1 MHEGERTMKT
11 AAMTG
16 RLRIALCGT
25 VLFLAT
31 AALPMRADSGQAR
44 AGSVD
49 WLKPT
54 GGPYPALRQGERL
67 WINVSLSRQKV
78 DIMKGERSIYTMVAS
93 SGLDDPPD
101 DRTPEGTFYVQR
113 ERGLS
118 FYSPKAKEGGRYW
131 VSWLHHGEYLFHSV
145 PIDKKGN
152 IIAEEARKL
161 GSKASHGCV
170 RLSLPDAKWIY
181 ENIGFGT
188 KVVIGP

>member
-1 MHEGERTMKT
+1 MKT

-31 AALPMRADSGQAR
+31 TALPMRADSGQAR

-101 DRTPEGTFYVQR
+101 DKTPEGTFYVQR